1 LFEEKNRLFYCFSS
15 KKTPNWLIRPSGSIQ
30 LRGEIS
36 GVLPQKQWNWDV
48 VIL

>member
-1 LFEEKNRLFYCFSS
+1 LN
-15 KKTPNWLIRPSGSIQ
+15 KKTGFFTVFPQKNPQLADSPQWFDT

-36 GVLPQKQWNWDV
+36 GVLTQKQWNWDV

>member
-1 LFEEKNRLFYCFSS
+1 LFEEKTQLFYCFPS
-15 KKTPNWLIRPSGSIQ
+15 KNPQLADPPQWFDT

>member
-1 LFEEKNRLFYCFSS
+1 LK
-15 KKTPNWLIRPSGSIQ
+15 KKTGFFTVFPQKNPQLADPPQWFDT

-36 GVLPQKQWNWDV
+36 GVLTQKQWNWDV

>member
-1 LFEEKNRLFYCFSS
+1 LK
-15 KKTPNWLIRPSGSIQ
+15 KKTGFFTVFPQKNPNWLIRPSGSIQ

>member
-15 KKTPNWLIRPSGSIQ
+15 KNPQLADPPQWFDP
-30 LRGEIS
+30 LRGEIP
-36 GVLPQKQWNWDV
+36 GVLPEKQWNWDV

>member
-15 KKTPNWLIRPSGSIQ
+15 KKTNWLIRPSGSIQ